1 MTCQFCGAQLP
12 EGATFCPACSQ
23 NLIEKT
29 ELRAPKPRKKKILAL
44 CLALVLIVGA
54 AAAVIGLTR
63 KPEASYGMNMA
74 EFQTNKEG
82 VGKVTLD
89 DGGHHYEAALCSD
102 GSGLPNK
109 TVTVKAYI
117 GKAAVQ
123 QPCQLIVTRNGEPVG
138 PAFLEELESLTVE
151 VVDAVGEPMT
161 ATEPVP
167 MSEYPNAAAVS
178 LVTVS
183 ETCESA
189 VLQWSGKM
197 KSGTTF
203 TVRQTIIADVSPAI
217 RFFADEYPMATD
229 EELDALLA
237 EILET
242 TPENALIQL
251 FLPAVTYE
259 QPHTFADRS
268 YQVLGN
274 IDGDEMTTF
283 LAPVTFHAE
292 NKTHTDLQNAVLR
305 GDGSGTAVSTNT
317 STALLFCQVENWQT
331 GAETT
336 GSGSIHLED
345 CIFSGNG
352 TAVRWNSEGL
362 YAFSGDV
369 LRTEFRDNGVAY
381 QIEKLPGK
389 LGLTFP
395 DCSFSGNGTDIENR
409 TNIPVDLTG
418 ANME

>member
-1 MTCQFCGAQLP
+1 MTCRFCGAQLP
-12 EGATFCPACSQ
+12 EGATFCPACNQ

-29 ELRAPKPRKKKILAL
+29 ELRTPKPRKKKILAL
-44 CLALVLIVGA
+44 CLAVVLVLA
-54 AAAVIGLTR
+54 AAVAVIGLTR
-63 KPEASYGMNMA
+63 EPETSYGMNKV
-74 EFQTNKEG
+74 ELHSNKEG

-89 DGGHHYEAALCSD
+89 DGGFHYEAALCSD

-109 TVTVKAYI
+109 HVTVKTYS

-123 QPCQLIVTRNGEPVG
+123 QPCQLIVTQDGELMG

-151 VVDAVGEPMT
+151 VVDVVGEPMT
-161 ATEPVP
+161 VTEPVP
-167 MSEYPNAAAVS
+167 MPEYPNAAAVS
-178 LVTVS
+178 IVTVS
-183 ETCESA
+183 EACESA
-189 VLQWSGKM
+189 VLLWSGRM
-197 KSGTTF
+197 KSGVTF
-203 TVRQTIIADVSPAI
+203 SVRQNITADVSQVI
-217 RFFADEYPMATD
+217 RYFADEYPMETD

-259 QPHTFADRS
+259 KPHTFADRS

-305 GDGSGTAVSTNT
+305 GGGSGTAVSTNT
-317 STALLFCQVENWQT
+317 STALLFCTVENWQT
-331 GAETT
+331 GAETS
-336 GSGSIHLED
+336 GSGSIGLED
-345 CIFSGNG
+345 CVFSGNR
-352 TAVRWNSEGL
+352 TAVRWNSESL
-362 YAFSGDV
+362 YTFSGDV

-381 QIEKLPGK
+381 QIENLPGK

-395 DCSFSGNGTDIENR
+395 NCVFSGNGTDIENR
-409 TNIPVDLTG
+409 TDIPVDLSD
-418 ANME
+418 AAFD